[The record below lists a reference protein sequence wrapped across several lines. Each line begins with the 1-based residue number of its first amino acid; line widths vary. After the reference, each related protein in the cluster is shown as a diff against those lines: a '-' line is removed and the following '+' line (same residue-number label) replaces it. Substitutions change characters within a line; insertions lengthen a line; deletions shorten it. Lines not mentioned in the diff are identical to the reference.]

1 MTTPIFVSENDLHT
15 MLRVVNAP
23 DLGDDGEGL
32 PWSTLDALMALIPC
46 DLVAF
51 NGVDSQALRHYL
63 KQCTP
68 TYDPETPGSEEVY
81 WANFWNSYCS
91 YPERTGDFR
100 SIIKI
105 TDFYSLRDYH
115 QTPIYTDHFR
125 LLDHEHGMLLCLPD
139 GPGRTLQLIFV
150 RRIGSPDFTER
161 DRALLIL
168 LRPHLHA
175 AHQQVLR
182 RRLGIPELTNRQ
194 WELLRLVEAGLS
206 NTQIARRL
214 HVADNTVRKHL
225 ENIFE
230 RLQVLSR
237 TAAVARAFPGRL
249 PP

>member
-1 MTTPIFVSENDLHT
+1 MTTPTFLSENDLHN

-32 PWSTLDALMALIPC
+32 PWSTLHALMALIPC
-46 DLVAF
+46 KSIAF
-51 NGVDSQALRHYL
+51 NGMDVEHRRHHFM
-63 KQCTP
+63 QGIGESDAP
-68 TYDPETPGSEEVY
+68 GDETLFWAHY
-81 WANFWNSYCS
+81 WESNCS

-100 SIIKI
+100 SVLMT
-105 TDFYSLRDYH
+105 TDFSTLHENR
-115 QTPIYTDHFR
+115 QTPIYVDCFGP
-125 LLDHEHGMLLCLPD
+125 LDHDQIMDASLPD
-139 GPGRTLQLIFV
+139 GPGRLLRLILF
-150 RRIGSPDFTER
+150 RGRADPEFTER

-225 ENIFE
+225 ENIFD

-237 TAAVARAFPGRL
+237 TAAVARAFSGRL

>member
-1 MTTPIFVSENDLHT
+1 MTTPTFLSENDLHN

-32 PWSTLDALMALIPC
+32 PWSTLHALMALIPC
-46 DLVAF
+46 KAIGFTGMD
-51 NGVDSQALRHYL
+51 VDHHRHYL
-63 KQCTP
+63 EQAVG
-68 TYDPETPGSEEVY
+68 DPGPPNDGAAF
-81 WANFWNSYCS
+81 WAHYRDSDCS
-91 YPERTGDFR
+91 YPERTGDFH
-100 SIIKI
+100 SVLMT
-105 TDFYSLRDYH
+105 TDFSTLHEYR
-115 QTPIYTDHFR
+115 QTPIYVDYFG
-125 LLDHEHGMLLCLPD
+125 LLDHDKAMDASLPD
-139 GPGRTLQLIFV
+139 GPGRQLRLILF
-150 RRIGSPDFTER
+150 RGRADPEFTER
-161 DRALLIL
+161 DRALIIL

-206 NTQIARRL
+206 NAQIARRL

-225 ENIFE
+225 ENIFD

>member
-1 MTTPIFVSENDLHT
+1 MTTPILVSENDLHT

-23 DLGDDGEGL
+23 DLGGDEEGL
-32 PWSTLDALMALIPC
+32 PWSTLHALMALIPC
-46 DLVAF
+46 TAIGF
-51 NGVDSQALRHYL
+51 NGMDLENLRDYFTQSIGEDPPGDEAVFWAHY
-63 KQCTP
+63 
-68 TYDPETPGSEEVY
+68 PESD
-81 WANFWNSYCS
+81 CS

-100 SIIKI
+100 SVLMT
-105 TDFYSLRDYH
+105 TDFSTLHENR
-115 QTPIYTDHFR
+115 QKPIYVDYFGPLDQDHAM
-125 LLDHEHGMLLCLPD
+125 DVTLPD
-139 GPGRTLQLIFV
+139 GPGRILRLILF
-150 RRIGSPDFTER
+150 RGRADPDFTER

-182 RRLGIPELTNRQ
+182 GRLGIPELTNRQ

-206 NTQIARRL
+206 NAQIARRL

-225 ENIFE
+225 ENIFD

>member
-1 MTTPIFVSENDLHT
+1 MTTPILVSENDLHT

-32 PWSTLDALMALIPC
+32 PWSTMHALMALIPC
-46 DLVAF
+46 KVIGF
-51 NGVDSQALRHYL
+51 NGMDVENRRHYFT
-63 KQCTP
+63 QGIDEPYPPC
-68 TYDPETPGSEEVY
+68 DEAVF
-81 WANFWNSYCS
+81 WAHYRESNCS
-91 YPERTGDFR
+91 YPERTGDLR
-100 SIIKI
+100 SVLMT
-105 TDFYSLRDYH
+105 TDFSTLHENR
-115 QTPIYTDHFR
+115 QTPIHVDHFGP
-125 LLDHEHGMLLCLPD
+125 LDQDHAMDASLPD
-139 GPGRTLQLIFV
+139 GPGRLLRLILF
-150 RRIGSPDFTER
+150 RGRADPDFTER

-214 HVADNTVRKHL
+214 HVTDNTVRKHL

-230 RLQVLSR
+230 RLQVLNR
-237 TAAVARAFPGRL
+237 TAAVARAFQGQSL
-249 PP
+249 P